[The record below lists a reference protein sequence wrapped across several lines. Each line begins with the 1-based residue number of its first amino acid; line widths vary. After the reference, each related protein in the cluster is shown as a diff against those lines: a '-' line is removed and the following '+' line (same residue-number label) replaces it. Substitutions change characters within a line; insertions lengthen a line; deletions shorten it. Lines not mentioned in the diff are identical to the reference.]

1 MTVTPGLRLHG
12 TCTCSTMVVYYVEH
26 ESLAVRVQTSLDEH
40 RKNLGPEGHPSQ
52 DTLLHDN
59 TVW

>member
-1 MTVTPGLRLHG
+1 
-12 TCTCSTMVVYYVEH
+12 MVVYYVEH